1 MSNIVHGFHFELF
14 LALSITLN
22 VVSGDTRKNSKRYRD
37 NNLSGNYHMT
47 DIVNDR
53 PVYKVSLFLPR
64 NILQ

>member
-37 NNLSGNYHMT
+37 KNLSGNYHMT